1 MLWVINAYRCLAHI
15 TYMKGGVNM
24 NIGDRVIGYNET
36 QIDTIVDI
44 VPVQY
49 KDDGDMQWY
58 EVCDASKTDYIAII
72 GKGKNNEGKD
82 IDIVNVIKKSGNI
95 DLLLDL
101 I

>member
-1 MLWVINAYRCLAHI
+1 
-15 TYMKGGVNM
+15 M
-24 NIGDRVIGYNET
+24 NIGDRVIGHFESQIET
-36 QIDTIVDI
+36 ITNI

-72 GKGKNNEGKD
+72 GKGKDGEGKE
-82 IDIVNVIKKSGNI
+82 IDVVCVIKKSGNI

-101 I
+101 L